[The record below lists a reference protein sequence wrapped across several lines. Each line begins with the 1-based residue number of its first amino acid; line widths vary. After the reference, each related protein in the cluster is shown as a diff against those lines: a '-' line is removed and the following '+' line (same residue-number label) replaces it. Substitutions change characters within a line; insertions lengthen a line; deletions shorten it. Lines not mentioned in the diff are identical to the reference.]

1 MIVQRIPVI
10 LASKSPRRVELLKKL
25 GVSFEVIKPNIA
37 EKIQKCSKPPQKVVI
52 RLAKKKALS
61 VVKKIKNIKKPRL
74 IIGADTIVV
83 AGNKIFGKPKNQKEA
98 EKMLF
103 SLIGTTHYVYTG
115 VAIVKYPEMKIYTTY
130 SRSKII
136 MRDDIPK
143 KAIISLA
150 RKHKDKAGSYA
161 VQEKNDRLV
170 EKVVGDYY
178 TVVGLPIY
186 KIERYFNRIRLLKNI
201 KS

>member
-37 EKIQKCSKPPQKVVI
+37 EKIQKCSKSPQKIVI

-136 MRDDIPK
+136 MRDDISK

-170 EKVVGDYY
+170 KKVVGDYY